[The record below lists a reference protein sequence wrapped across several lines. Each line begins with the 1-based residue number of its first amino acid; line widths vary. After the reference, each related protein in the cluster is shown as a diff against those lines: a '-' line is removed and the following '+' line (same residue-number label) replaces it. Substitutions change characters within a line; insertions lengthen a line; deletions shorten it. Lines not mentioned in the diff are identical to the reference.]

1 MAKNNKELLEKT
13 YGFLAEDE
21 DARFCKD
28 IPDSACNE
36 QPKAFVLH
44 LLSLVLT
51 KWGDSLVSARLVL
64 PWILTAGG
72 APSFLIG
79 LLVPLR
85 ESLALLP
92 QLFVAQRMR
101 EFPVRK
107 WFWVGGSIGQAFS
120 LLAMTI
126 SVITLEGAALG
137 YAIVSALI
145 VFSIARGVCSVASK
159 DVMGKS
165 VSKTRRGRLTGL
177 ASSAA
182 GLMTLSVALIVIF
195 APEVEGSKAIF
206 AALLGGA
213 ALLWLLA
220 ALLYANVP
228 EVAGATA
235 GGGNA
240 IAEAIKS
247 LSLLQTDAKF
257 RQFVTTRAL
266 LIASAFAIPYMV
278 VLIQRE
284 GSGALTS
291 LGGLMLA
298 SGAAGL
304 FAGRFWGRWSDSSS
318 NQVMAA
324 AALLSSF
331 TMAATV
337 LLQALTASWLGVSWV
352 SGILIF
358 IAAIAHQGARIG
370 RKTYLVDMATQEN
383 RAQYTAVSN
392 TVIGIL
398 LLLGGGLGVVD
409 QFFGSAWV
417 LILLSIIGVFAAAQA
432 FRLPALNSDD

>member
-1 MAKNNKELLEKT
+1 
-13 YGFLAEDE
+13 
-21 DARFCKD
+21 
-28 IPDSACNE
+28 
-36 QPKAFVLH
+36 V
-44 LLSLVLT
+44 
-51 KWGDSLVSARLVL
+51 
-64 PWILTAGG
+64 
-72 APSFLIG
+72 
-79 LLVPLR
+79 
-85 ESLALLP
+85 
-92 QLFVAQRMR
+92 
-101 EFPVRK
+101 
-107 WFWVGGSIGQAFS
+107 
-120 LLAMTI
+120 
-126 SVITLEGAALG
+126 
-137 YAIVSALI
+137 
-145 VFSIARGVCSVASK
+145 
-159 DVMGKS
+159 
-165 VSKTRRGRLTGL
+165 
-177 ASSAA
+177 
-182 GLMTLSVALIVIF
+182 
-195 APEVEGSKAIF
+195 
-206 AALLGGA
+206 
-213 ALLWLLA
+213 
-220 ALLYANVP
+220 
-228 EVAGATA
+228 
-235 GGGNA
+235 GNA

>member
-1 MAKNNKELLEKT
+1 M
-13 YGFLAEDE
+13 
-21 DARFCKD
+21 
-28 IPDSACNE
+28 
-36 QPKAFVLH
+36 
-44 LLSLVLT
+44 
-51 KWGDSLVSARLVL
+51 
-64 PWILTAGG
+64 
-72 APSFLIG
+72 
-79 LLVPLR
+79 
-85 ESLALLP
+85 
-92 QLFVAQRMR
+92 
-101 EFPVRK
+101 RK
-107 WFWVGGSIGQAFS
+107 WFWVGGSIRAAFS